1 MTQHMTQEEFEKQK
15 QQRIDRAINMRE
27 KQIAYFNSVNSAIAK
42 QKEGWDWD
50 MFKND
55 RDKFIGLWQEFYLEN
70 IQLEEDNNEKPF

>member
-1 MTQHMTQEEFEKQK
+1 MTQEEFEKQK

-50 MFKND
+50 TFIID
-55 RDKFIGLWQEFYLEN
+55 RDKFIELWQEWYLEN
-70 IQLEEDNNEKPF
+70 VEPKEPKENNEKPF